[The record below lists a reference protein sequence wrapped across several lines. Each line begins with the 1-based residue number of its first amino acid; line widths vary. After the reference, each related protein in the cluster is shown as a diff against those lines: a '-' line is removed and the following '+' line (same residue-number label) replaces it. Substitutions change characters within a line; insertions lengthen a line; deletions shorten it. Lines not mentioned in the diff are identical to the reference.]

1 MRFEEIRD
9 TGHPMYSLALE
20 LYKISFSPNEQRM
33 RRSQD
38 SILTD
43 AGYHFALI
51 YDGADFVGIML
62 SWETEEFIYI
72 EHFCML
78 PEMRGRGYGER
89 ALSKIAEKGKKV
101 ILEIDPPEDDISKRR
116 KRFYERCGFVEN
128 PYRHIHPPYRS
139 ENSGHTLTVM
149 SFPSGITPD
158 EYRRFDDYLKERVM
172 KNAF

>member
-9 TGHPMYSLALE
+9 IGHPMYSRALE
-20 LYKISFSPNEQRM
+20 LYKISFSPNEQRK

-38 SILTD
+38 SILAD

-51 YDGADFVGIML
+51 YDDADFVGIVL

-89 ALSKIAEKGKKV
+89 ALLEIAEKGKRLYWRS
-101 ILEIDPPEDDISKRR
+101 ILRR
-116 KRFYERCGFVEN
+116 MIYQSAESAFMKDAALLKIRTGTYILRIAVKT
-128 PYRHIHPPYRS
+128 P
-139 ENSGHTLTVM
+139 
-149 SFPSGITPD
+149 GIRLP
-158 EYRRFDDYLKERVM
+158 L
-172 KNAF
+172 

>member
-9 TGHPMYSLALE
+9 IGHPIYSRALE
-20 LYKISFSPNEQRM
+20 LYKISFPPNEQRM

-51 YDGADFVGIML
+51 YDDADFVGIVL

-89 ALSKIAEKGKKV
+89 ALSEIAEKGKKV
-101 ILEIDPPEDDISKRR
+101 ILEIDPPEDDISRRR
-116 KRFYERCGFVEN
+116 KRFYERYGFVEN
-128 PYRHIHPPYRS
+128 PYRHIHPRIA
-139 ENSGHTLTVM
+139 VK
-149 SFPSGITPD
+149 TPGT
-158 EYRRFDDYLKERVM
+158 RLPL
-172 KNAF
+172 